1 MTAQTVSI
9 LSGSTGAP
17 AEIRQ
22 VHIAAPF
29 EWLRAGVR
37 SLAAAPGPSLLYG
50 ALFALAAAA
59 AVYLTRTLPGFTVA
73 FITGLLLIGP
83 FLATGIY
90 VAARQ
95 QQGGERASIGG
106 AITFLGT
113 RSANMGLY
121 ALFLA
126 LIMVVWVRVSALLFA
141 LKFNTFN
148 ITVDGYLGILSG
160 SGDPTAIAYFVLIGF
175 ALALTVFITSAV
187 AIPMIVDRNCG
198 PLTAIHTSARAFAT
212 NWPAMLV
219 WAALIVALTAVGIAT
234 YFVGLVVLFPVL
246 GYATWH
252 SYTALVSR

>member
-1 MTAQTVSI
+1 MSAQAVSI

-59 AVYLTRTLPGFTVA
+59 TVYLTRTLPGFTVA

-83 FLATGIY
+83 FLAAGIY
-90 VAARQ
+90 AAARQ
-95 QQGGERASIGG
+95 QQAGEPVSIGR
-106 AITFLGT
+106 AIAFLGT

-148 ITVDGYLGILSG
+148 MTVDGYLGILSG

-187 AIPMIVDRNCG
+187 AIPMIVDRDCG
-198 PLTAIHTSARAFAT
+198 PLTAIHTSARAFAM
-212 NWPAMLV
+212 NWPTMLV

-234 YFVGLVVLFPVL
+234 FFVGLVVLFPVL

-252 SYTALVSR
+252 SYRALVSR